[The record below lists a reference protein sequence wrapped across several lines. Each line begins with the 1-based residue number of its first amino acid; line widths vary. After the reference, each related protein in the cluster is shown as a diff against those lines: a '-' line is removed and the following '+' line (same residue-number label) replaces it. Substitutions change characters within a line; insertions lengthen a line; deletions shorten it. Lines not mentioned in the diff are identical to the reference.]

1 MKNIYLLVGLILFGC
16 SNKEIDSA
24 EIDSAEIVSK
34 IVLPKI
40 INETSGLEF
49 YNNNFITHND
59 SGGEPSL
66 YVFNEMGE
74 VIETIGLNKNPDF
87 EIENNDWEDIT
98 NDNEY
103 LFVADTGNN
112 FGNRDNLNIIRVS
125 KGTDFMV
132 DGIIEISYSDQES
145 FFPRPKHKYDAE
157 AIIVIEDKIALFSKD
172 RENLNTDLYLVD
184 KNQNGSQILT
194 SEVSYNVNTLITGG
208 DYDEDRN
215 LLALVS
221 YNSNGNQYLLLFK
234 NFKLNNLENNT
245 FKKFKIPLEQAQI
258 EAVKII
264 DEKSYSYP
272 TSIQNLIKKIKI
284 INYSNNKNI
293 KKYDKKIT
301 DIIIYYLKIF
311 LKEFFISKKQI
322 DFIISENK
330 LMVRTEDAESSTKA
344 KEILDVN
351 YNQENITV
359 GFNANY
365 LSDILNHIET
375 KNFIMRLNSPIS
387 ATLFSTEDN
396 EKKEEEQVM
405 LLMPMRTGVT

>member
-1 MKNIYLLVGLILFGC
+1 MKTIYLLVGLILFGC

-194 SEVSYNVNTLITGG
+194 SEVSYDVNTLITGG

-264 DEKSYSYP
+264 DEKTFWV
-272 TSIQNLIKKIKI
+272 TSEDEGIGSPFMYKIEIK
-284 INYSNNKNI
+284 
-293 KKYDKKIT
+293 
-301 DIIIYYLKIF
+301 
-311 LKEFFISKKQI
+311 
-322 DFIISENK
+322 
-330 LMVRTEDAESSTKA
+330 
-344 KEILDVN
+344 
-351 YNQENITV
+351 
-359 GFNANY
+359 
-365 LSDILNHIET
+365 
-375 KNFIMRLNSPIS
+375 
-387 ATLFSTEDN
+387 
-396 EKKEEEQVM
+396 
-405 LLMPMRTGVT
+405 

>member
-1 MKNIYLLVGLILFGC
+1 VGLILFGC

-221 YNSNGNQYLLLFK
+221 YNSNGNQYLLLFE
-234 NFKLNNLENNT
+234 NFELNNLENNT
-245 FKKFKIPLEQAQI
+245 YKKFKIPLEQAQI

-264 DEKSYSYP
+264 DEKTFWV
-272 TSIQNLIKKIKI
+272 TSEDEGIGNPFMYKIEVK
-284 INYSNNKNI
+284 
-293 KKYDKKIT
+293 
-301 DIIIYYLKIF
+301 
-311 LKEFFISKKQI
+311 
-322 DFIISENK
+322 
-330 LMVRTEDAESSTKA
+330 
-344 KEILDVN
+344 
-351 YNQENITV
+351 
-359 GFNANY
+359 
-365 LSDILNHIET
+365 
-375 KNFIMRLNSPIS
+375 
-387 ATLFSTEDN
+387 
-396 EKKEEEQVM
+396 
-405 LLMPMRTGVT
+405 

>member
-264 DEKSYSYP
+264 DEKTFWV
-272 TSIQNLIKKIKI
+272 TSEDEGIGSPFMYKIEIK
-284 INYSNNKNI
+284 
-293 KKYDKKIT
+293 
-301 DIIIYYLKIF
+301 
-311 LKEFFISKKQI
+311 
-322 DFIISENK
+322 
-330 LMVRTEDAESSTKA
+330 
-344 KEILDVN
+344 
-351 YNQENITV
+351 
-359 GFNANY
+359 
-365 LSDILNHIET
+365 
-375 KNFIMRLNSPIS
+375 
-387 ATLFSTEDN
+387 
-396 EKKEEEQVM
+396 
-405 LLMPMRTGVT
+405 

>member
-66 YVFNEMGE
+66 YVFNEDGE
-74 VIETIGLNKNPDF
+74 IIETIGLNKNPDF

-184 KNQNGSQILT
+184 KNRNGSQILT

-221 YNSNGNQYLLLFK
+221 YNSNGNQYLLLFE

-264 DEKSYSYP
+264 DEKTFWV
-272 TSIQNLIKKIKI
+272 TSEDEGIGSPFMYKIE
-284 INYSNNKNI
+284 IN
-293 KKYDKKIT
+293 
-301 DIIIYYLKIF
+301 
-311 LKEFFISKKQI
+311 
-322 DFIISENK
+322 
-330 LMVRTEDAESSTKA
+330 
-344 KEILDVN
+344 
-351 YNQENITV
+351 
-359 GFNANY
+359 
-365 LSDILNHIET
+365 
-375 KNFIMRLNSPIS
+375 
-387 ATLFSTEDN
+387 
-396 EKKEEEQVM
+396 
-405 LLMPMRTGVT
+405 

>member
-1 MKNIYLLVGLILFGC
+1 MKTIYLLVGLILFGC

-74 VIETIGLNKNPDF
+74 VIETIGLDKNPDF

-234 NFKLNNLENNT
+234 NFKLNDLENNT

-264 DEKSYSYP
+264 DEKTFWV
-272 TSIQNLIKKIKI
+272 TSEDEGIGSPFMYKIEIK
-284 INYSNNKNI
+284 
-293 KKYDKKIT
+293 
-301 DIIIYYLKIF
+301 
-311 LKEFFISKKQI
+311 
-322 DFIISENK
+322 
-330 LMVRTEDAESSTKA
+330 
-344 KEILDVN
+344 
-351 YNQENITV
+351 
-359 GFNANY
+359 
-365 LSDILNHIET
+365 
-375 KNFIMRLNSPIS
+375 
-387 ATLFSTEDN
+387 
-396 EKKEEEQVM
+396 
-405 LLMPMRTGVT
+405 

>member
-1 MKNIYLLVGLILFGC
+1 MQNIHLLAGLILLGC
-16 SNKEIDSA
+16 SNKEIDSV
-24 EIDSAEIVSK
+24 EIISK

-221 YNSNGNQYLLLFK
+221 YNSNGNQYLLLFE

-264 DEKSYSYP
+264 DEKTFWV
-272 TSIQNLIKKIKI
+272 TSEDEGIGSPFMYKIEVK
-284 INYSNNKNI
+284 
-293 KKYDKKIT
+293 
-301 DIIIYYLKIF
+301 
-311 LKEFFISKKQI
+311 
-322 DFIISENK
+322 
-330 LMVRTEDAESSTKA
+330 
-344 KEILDVN
+344 
-351 YNQENITV
+351 
-359 GFNANY
+359 
-365 LSDILNHIET
+365 
-375 KNFIMRLNSPIS
+375 
-387 ATLFSTEDN
+387 
-396 EKKEEEQVM
+396 
-405 LLMPMRTGVT
+405 

>member
-34 IVLPKI
+34 IELPKI

-172 RENLNTDLYLVD
+172 RENLNTDLYLVN
-184 KNQNGSQILT
+184 KNMNGSQILT
-194 SEVSYNVNTLITGG
+194 SEVSYDVDTLITGG
-208 DYDEDRN
+208 DFDEDRN

-221 YNSNGNQYLLLFK
+221 YNSNGNQYLLLFE
-234 NFKLNNLENNT
+234 NFELNNLKKNT

-258 EAVKII
+258 EAIKII
-264 DEKSYSYP
+264 DEKAFWV
-272 TSIQNLIKKIKI
+272 TSEDEGIGSRFMYKIEVK
-284 INYSNNKNI
+284 
-293 KKYDKKIT
+293 
-301 DIIIYYLKIF
+301 
-311 LKEFFISKKQI
+311 
-322 DFIISENK
+322 
-330 LMVRTEDAESSTKA
+330 
-344 KEILDVN
+344 
-351 YNQENITV
+351 
-359 GFNANY
+359 
-365 LSDILNHIET
+365 
-375 KNFIMRLNSPIS
+375 
-387 ATLFSTEDN
+387 
-396 EKKEEEQVM
+396 
-405 LLMPMRTGVT
+405 

>member
-1 MKNIYLLVGLILFGC
+1 MKTIYLLVGLILFGC

-74 VIETIGLNKNPDF
+74 VIETIGLDKNPDF

-221 YNSNGNQYLLLFK
+221 YNSNGNQYLLLFE

-264 DEKSYSYP
+264 DEKTFWV
-272 TSIQNLIKKIKI
+272 TSEDEGIGSPFMYKIEIK
-284 INYSNNKNI
+284 
-293 KKYDKKIT
+293 
-301 DIIIYYLKIF
+301 
-311 LKEFFISKKQI
+311 
-322 DFIISENK
+322 
-330 LMVRTEDAESSTKA
+330 
-344 KEILDVN
+344 
-351 YNQENITV
+351 
-359 GFNANY
+359 
-365 LSDILNHIET
+365 
-375 KNFIMRLNSPIS
+375 
-387 ATLFSTEDN
+387 
-396 EKKEEEQVM
+396 
-405 LLMPMRTGVT
+405 

>member
-1 MKNIYLLVGLILFGC
+1 MRNIYLVAGLILFGC
-16 SNKEIDSA
+16 SNKEVDTA
-24 EIDSAEIVSK
+24 EIDTAEIVSK

-66 YVFNEMGE
+66 YVFNEDGE
-74 VIETIGLNKNPDF
+74 IIETIELNKNPDF

-221 YNSNGNQYLLLFK
+221 YNSNGNQYLLLFE
-234 NFKLNNLENNT
+234 NFKLKNLENNT

-264 DEKSYSYP
+264 DEKTFWV
-272 TSIQNLIKKIKI
+272 TSEDEGIGSPFMYKI
-284 INYSNNKNI
+284 
-293 KKYDKKIT
+293 
-301 DIIIYYLKIF
+301 
-311 LKEFFISKKQI
+311 E
-322 DFIISENK
+322 
-330 LMVRTEDAESSTKA
+330 
-344 KEILDVN
+344 VN
-351 YNQENITV
+351 
-359 GFNANY
+359 
-365 LSDILNHIET
+365 
-375 KNFIMRLNSPIS
+375 
-387 ATLFSTEDN
+387 
-396 EKKEEEQVM
+396 
-405 LLMPMRTGVT
+405 

>member
-1 MKNIYLLVGLILFGC
+1 MQNIHLLAGLILLGC
-16 SNKEIDSA
+16 SNKEIDSV
-24 EIDSAEIVSK
+24 EIDSVEIISK

-221 YNSNGNQYLLLFK
+221 YNSNGNQYLLLFE

-264 DEKSYSYP
+264 DEKTFWV
-272 TSIQNLIKKIKI
+272 TSEDEGIGSPFMYKI
-284 INYSNNKNI
+284 
-293 KKYDKKIT
+293 
-301 DIIIYYLKIF
+301 
-311 LKEFFISKKQI
+311 E
-322 DFIISENK
+322 
-330 LMVRTEDAESSTKA
+330 
-344 KEILDVN
+344 VN
-351 YNQENITV
+351 
-359 GFNANY
+359 
-365 LSDILNHIET
+365 
-375 KNFIMRLNSPIS
+375 
-387 ATLFSTEDN
+387 
-396 EKKEEEQVM
+396 
-405 LLMPMRTGVT
+405 

>member
-157 AIIVIEDKIALFSKD
+157 AIIVIEDKLALFSKD

-221 YNSNGNQYLLLFK
+221 YNSKGNQYLLLFE

-264 DEKSYSYP
+264 DEKTFWV
-272 TSIQNLIKKIKI
+272 TSEDEGIGSPFMYKI
-284 INYSNNKNI
+284 
-293 KKYDKKIT
+293 
-301 DIIIYYLKIF
+301 
-311 LKEFFISKKQI
+311 E
-322 DFIISENK
+322 
-330 LMVRTEDAESSTKA
+330 
-344 KEILDVN
+344 VN
-351 YNQENITV
+351 
-359 GFNANY
+359 
-365 LSDILNHIET
+365 
-375 KNFIMRLNSPIS
+375 
-387 ATLFSTEDN
+387 
-396 EKKEEEQVM
+396 
-405 LLMPMRTGVT
+405 

>member
-1 MKNIYLLVGLILFGC
+1 MQNIHLLAGLILLGC
-16 SNKEIDSA
+16 SNKEIDSV
-24 EIDSAEIVSK
+24 EIDSVEIISK

-112 FGNRDNLNIIRVS
+112 FGNRDILNIIRVI
-125 KGTDFMV
+125 KGAEFML
-132 DGIIEISYSDQES
+132 DGIIEISSSDQES

-194 SEVSYNVNTLITGG
+194 SEV
-208 DYDEDRN
+208 
-215 LLALVS
+215 
-221 YNSNGNQYLLLFK
+221 
-234 NFKLNNLENNT
+234 
-245 FKKFKIPLEQAQI
+245 
-258 EAVKII
+258 
-264 DEKSYSYP
+264 
-272 TSIQNLIKKIKI
+272 
-284 INYSNNKNI
+284 
-293 KKYDKKIT
+293 
-301 DIIIYYLKIF
+301 
-311 LKEFFISKKQI
+311 
-322 DFIISENK
+322 
-330 LMVRTEDAESSTKA
+330 
-344 KEILDVN
+344 
-351 YNQENITV
+351 
-359 GFNANY
+359 
-365 LSDILNHIET
+365 
-375 KNFIMRLNSPIS
+375 
-387 ATLFSTEDN
+387 
-396 EKKEEEQVM
+396 
-405 LLMPMRTGVT
+405 

>member
-1 MKNIYLLVGLILFGC
+1 MRNIYLVAGLILFGC
-16 SNKEIDSA
+16 SNKEVDTA
-24 EIDSAEIVSK
+24 EIDTAEIVSK

-66 YVFNEMGE
+66 YVFNEDGE
-74 VIETIGLNKNPDF
+74 IIETIELNKNPDF

-194 SEVSYNVNTLITGG
+194 SEVSYDVSTLITGG

-221 YNSNGNQYLLLFK
+221 YNSRGDQYLILFE
-234 NFKLNNLENNT
+234 NFMLNNLENNT
-245 FKKFKIPLEQAQI
+245 FKKLKIPLDQAQI

-264 DEKSYSYP
+264 DEKTFWV
-272 TSIQNLIKKIKI
+272 TSEDEGIGSPFMYEIKVK
-284 INYSNNKNI
+284 
-293 KKYDKKIT
+293 
-301 DIIIYYLKIF
+301 
-311 LKEFFISKKQI
+311 
-322 DFIISENK
+322 
-330 LMVRTEDAESSTKA
+330 
-344 KEILDVN
+344 
-351 YNQENITV
+351 
-359 GFNANY
+359 
-365 LSDILNHIET
+365 
-375 KNFIMRLNSPIS
+375 
-387 ATLFSTEDN
+387 
-396 EKKEEEQVM
+396 
-405 LLMPMRTGVT
+405 

>member
-24 EIDSAEIVSK
+24 EIDSAEIVNK

-221 YNSNGNQYLLLFK
+221 YNSKGNQYLLLFE

-245 FKKFKIPLEQAQI
+245 FKKFIIPLEQAQI

-264 DEKSYSYP
+264 DEKTFWV
-272 TSIQNLIKKIKI
+272 TSEDEGIGSPFMYKIEVK
-284 INYSNNKNI
+284 
-293 KKYDKKIT
+293 
-301 DIIIYYLKIF
+301 
-311 LKEFFISKKQI
+311 
-322 DFIISENK
+322 
-330 LMVRTEDAESSTKA
+330 
-344 KEILDVN
+344 
-351 YNQENITV
+351 
-359 GFNANY
+359 
-365 LSDILNHIET
+365 
-375 KNFIMRLNSPIS
+375 
-387 ATLFSTEDN
+387 
-396 EKKEEEQVM
+396 
-405 LLMPMRTGVT
+405 

>member
-1 MKNIYLLVGLILFGC
+1 MGLILFGC

-74 VIETIGLNKNPDF
+74 VIETIGLDKNPDF

-172 RENLNTDLYLVD
+172 RENLNTDLYLVN

-194 SEVSYNVNTLITGG
+194 SEVSYDVNTLITGG

-234 NFKLNNLENNT
+234 NFKLNDLENNT

-264 DEKSYSYP
+264 DEKTFWV
-272 TSIQNLIKKIKI
+272 TSEDEGVGSPFMYKIEIK
-284 INYSNNKNI
+284 
-293 KKYDKKIT
+293 
-301 DIIIYYLKIF
+301 
-311 LKEFFISKKQI
+311 
-322 DFIISENK
+322 
-330 LMVRTEDAESSTKA
+330 
-344 KEILDVN
+344 
-351 YNQENITV
+351 
-359 GFNANY
+359 
-365 LSDILNHIET
+365 
-375 KNFIMRLNSPIS
+375 
-387 ATLFSTEDN
+387 
-396 EKKEEEQVM
+396 
-405 LLMPMRTGVT
+405 

>member
-1 MKNIYLLVGLILFGC
+1 MRNIYLVAGLILCGC
-16 SNKEIDSA
+16 SNKEVDTA
-24 EIDSAEIVSK
+24 EIDTAEIVSK

-49 YNNNFITHND
+49 YNNYFITHND

-221 YNSNGNQYLLLFK
+221 YNSNGNQYLLLFE

-264 DEKSYSYP
+264 DEKTFWV
-272 TSIQNLIKKIKI
+272 TSEDEGIGSPFMYKIEVK
-284 INYSNNKNI
+284 
-293 KKYDKKIT
+293 
-301 DIIIYYLKIF
+301 
-311 LKEFFISKKQI
+311 
-322 DFIISENK
+322 
-330 LMVRTEDAESSTKA
+330 
-344 KEILDVN
+344 
-351 YNQENITV
+351 
-359 GFNANY
+359 
-365 LSDILNHIET
+365 
-375 KNFIMRLNSPIS
+375 
-387 ATLFSTEDN
+387 
-396 EKKEEEQVM
+396 
-405 LLMPMRTGVT
+405 

>member
-1 MKNIYLLVGLILFGC
+1 MKTIYLLVGLILFGC

-125 KGTDFMV
+125 KGTDLMV

-172 RENLNTDLYLVD
+172 RENLNTDLYLVN

-194 SEVSYNVNTLITGG
+194 SEVSYDVNTLITGG

-234 NFKLNNLENNT
+234 NFKLNDLENNT

-264 DEKSYSYP
+264 DEKTFWV
-272 TSIQNLIKKIKI
+272 TSEDEGVGSPFMYKIEIK
-284 INYSNNKNI
+284 
-293 KKYDKKIT
+293 
-301 DIIIYYLKIF
+301 
-311 LKEFFISKKQI
+311 
-322 DFIISENK
+322 
-330 LMVRTEDAESSTKA
+330 
-344 KEILDVN
+344 
-351 YNQENITV
+351 
-359 GFNANY
+359 
-365 LSDILNHIET
+365 
-375 KNFIMRLNSPIS
+375 
-387 ATLFSTEDN
+387 
-396 EKKEEEQVM
+396 
-405 LLMPMRTGVT
+405 